1 MINPLIKDQL
11 SKIRRIEVP
20 AVNDSTNVI
29 TLHKDQIKQASS
41 GLHED
46 CCYLISVEDYI
57 LNPPDGFTLH
67 TNWNNNIAPKH
78 KVMKV
83 DVTKIMGKMVKVNS
97 MGYDMKNQVDTND
110 MWSGW
115 LPQKSITIIERL

>member
-1 MINPLIKDQL
+1 MNPLIKDQL
-11 SKIRRIEVP
+11 SKIQRVDVP
-20 AVNDSTNVI
+20 PFDDSTTQLTIARNNVKPI
-29 TLHKDQIKQASS
+29 S
-41 GLHED
+41 GLQED
-46 CCYLISVEDYI
+46 HCYLISVEDYI

-78 KVMKV
+78 KVMKI
-83 DVTKIMGKMVKVNS
+83 DVTKVMGKMVKVNS
-97 MGYDMKNQVDTND
+97 LGYDMENQIDTTD

>member
-1 MINPLIKDQL
+1 MNPLIKDQL
-11 SKIRRIEVP
+11 SKVRRVKLP
-20 AVNDSTNVI
+20 PFDDTTQVI
-29 TLHKDQIKQASS
+29 TVQRGDVRTISDTLQ
-41 GLHED
+41 ED

-67 TNWNNNIAPKH
+67 TNWNNNTVPKH

-83 DVTKIMGKMVKVNS
+83 DITKIMGKMVKVNS
-97 MGYDMKNQVDTND
+97 VGYDMKNHLDLPD

-115 LPQKSITIIERL
+115 LPRKSITIIEVL

>member
-1 MINPLIKDQL
+1 MNPLIKEQL
-11 SKIRRIEVP
+11 NKIKKIKLP
-20 AVNDSTNVI
+20 PFDDNTTVI
-29 TLHKDQIKQASS
+29 TLEKSNEAVTATLLQ
-41 GLHED
+41 ED

-67 TNWNNNIAPKH
+67 TNWNNNIIPKH
-78 KVMKV
+78 KTMKV
-83 DVTKIMGKMVKVNS
+83 DVTKIMGKMVKVNAI
-97 MGYDMKNQVDTND
+97 GYDMKNQVDTND